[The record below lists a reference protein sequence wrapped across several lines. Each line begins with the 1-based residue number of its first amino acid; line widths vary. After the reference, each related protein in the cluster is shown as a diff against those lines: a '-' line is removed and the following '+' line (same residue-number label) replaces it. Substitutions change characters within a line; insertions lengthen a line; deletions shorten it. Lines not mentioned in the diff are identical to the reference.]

1 MTLGVVTPQQMS
13 RYNKQEDFEAGLSQI
28 RPFFDALGFS
38 TTLVEP
44 YRDKEG
50 IYYSARFA
58 RPPRLVEFAHLYS
71 LGPITY
77 AIHEFS
83 VEHTYYTKALGVTA
97 RYPSF
102 EDDSVSGYAAWL
114 HDLQTVLSPFFT
126 GPERGF
132 VVIASRYREEQRQQ
146 YAHDTRELN
155 YRDTQEPR
163 LKTQARELFFQG
175 RYRVVVLLE
184 SQIRFPE
191 FLSDSERQ
199 LFALARKRQ

>member
-1 MTLGVVTPQQMS
+1 MS
-13 RYNKQEDFEAGLSQI
+13 RYNKQEDFERGLSQV

-50 IYYSARFA
+50 TYYSARFA
-58 RPPRLVEFAHLYS
+58 RVPRSVEFTHLYS

-83 VEHTYYTKALGVTA
+83 IEHTCYTKALGVA
-97 RYPSF
+97 PRYPSF
-102 EDDSVSGYAAWL
+102 EDDSISGYGAWL
-114 HDLQTVLSPFFT
+114 HDLQTALAPFFT
-126 GPERGF
+126 GPEQDF
-132 VVIASRYREEQRQQ
+132 VAIASRYMQKERQQ
-146 YAHDTRELN
+146 YAHDVQDLN
-155 YRDTQEPR
+155 YRATQEPR
-163 LKTQARELFFQG
+163 LKAHARELFFQG
-175 RYRVVVLLE
+175 RYREVVLLE